1 MKNLIFILIFLSFSF
16 TALCQGGVNFE
27 QLTFDEALSKAK
39 AENKLVFMD
48 CYTTW
53 CAPCKYMADN
63 VFPREEAGEFFNP
76 KFVSVKFDMENGEGK
91 ELAQKFGVRA
101 YPTFL
106 IIRPDGSVQHRI
118 VGGVNLDKF
127 IEIAERG
134 LNVKTSFDY
143 LDRLHEK
150 GKMNKKQLI
159 SYQIALN
166 DAYEEEKSNKV
177 AQELKSILKEKDK
190 MQKEYWPILEKE
202 SFGSDGFKLVLNN
215 LSTFR
220 KNVGKEKID
229 NYLFENYFSTIGES
243 LNADAKPHGET
254 LKQIK
259 SELEN
264 LDIDGKD
271 VLLSTI
277 ELNQAC
283 LMSDINKIISIAEKI
298 NTNENGALWSAM
310 EALGFIK
317 NKASKDD
324 LKRILR
330 LEEQYM
336 NLVEDDNKEFVK
348 DYFAD
353 FKIAM
358 IDGVN
363 FQDLSFEEALEI
375 ANQQGRFLF
384 VDCNTSWCEPCRYM
398 ENVVFKQENV
408 RNFMNANF
416 VCVKYDLEK
425 GEGPMLA
432 KRFGIRSFPTF
443 LLVEPDG
450 SLRNKIVGGT
460 DSESFVALVKEGL
473 DDNTALGSLMKKYD
487 NGERD
492 KKFLAT
498 YIRTLVELDEP
509 IAKEVANE
517 LFKIL
522 NDEERF
528 SDDYWF
534 VFGYVEL
541 CPYNSEIAKFLTANL
556 SKFYQTI
563 GKEKVDSR
571 LRDGYM
577 DDIMKVISGRE
588 KDIDM
593 KRLNVIGQEIK
604 TLKLSDEK
612 TILSAQLIAKAIK
625 MNDVDRLLIV
635 CEKEIPNLGTCKDD
649 VVYYLSGYF
658 GKVSDVQKAKWK
670 EIQDANQ

>member
-1 MKNLIFILIFLSFSF
+1 M
-16 TALCQGGVNFE
+16 
-27 QLTFDEALSKAK
+27 
-39 AENKLVFMD
+39 
-48 CYTTW
+48 
-53 CAPCKYMADN
+53 
-63 VFPREEAGEFFNP
+63 
-76 KFVSVKFDMENGEGK
+76 
-91 ELAQKFGVRA
+91 
-101 YPTFL
+101 
-106 IIRPDGSVQHRI
+106 
-118 VGGVNLDKF
+118 
-127 IEIAERG
+127 
-134 LNVKTSFDY
+134 
-143 LDRLHEK
+143 
-150 GKMNKKQLI
+150 
-159 SYQIALN
+159 
-166 DAYEEEKSNKV
+166 
-177 AQELKSILKEKDK
+177 
-190 MQKEYWPILEKE
+190 
-202 SFGSDGFKLVLNN
+202 
-215 LSTFR
+215 
-220 KNVGKEKID
+220 
-229 NYLFENYFSTIGES
+229 
-243 LNADAKPHGET
+243 
-254 LKQIK
+254 
-259 SELEN
+259 
-264 LDIDGKD
+264 
-271 VLLSTI
+271 
-277 ELNQAC
+277 
-283 LMSDINKIISIAEKI
+283 
-298 NTNENGALWSAM
+298 
-310 EALGFIK
+310 
-317 NKASKDD
+317 
-324 LKRILR
+324 
-330 LEEQYM
+330 
-336 NLVEDDNKEFVK
+336 
-348 DYFAD
+348 
-353 FKIAM
+353 
-358 IDGVN
+358 
-363 FQDLSFEEALEI
+363 
-375 ANQQGRFLF
+375 
-384 VDCNTSWCEPCRYM
+384 
-398 ENVVFKQENV
+398 
-408 RNFMNANF
+408 
-416 VCVKYDLEK
+416 
-425 GEGPMLA
+425 
-432 KRFGIRSFPTF
+432 
-443 LLVEPDG
+443 
-450 SLRNKIVGGT
+450 GGT

-534 VFGYVEL
+534 VFGYDEL